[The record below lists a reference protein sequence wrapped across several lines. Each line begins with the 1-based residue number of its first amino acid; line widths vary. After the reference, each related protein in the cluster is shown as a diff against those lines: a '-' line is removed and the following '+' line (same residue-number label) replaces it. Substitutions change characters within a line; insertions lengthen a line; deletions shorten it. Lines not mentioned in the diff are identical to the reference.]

1 MKLDKFVEQ
10 LNVIARKYFY
20 EPSLR
25 DNRIVLS
32 RSQTLLTVPIEF
44 YEDEVAIY
52 LYARTTSWD
61 GAGDRTDMND
71 VFSMLPAL
79 FVRVSN
85 LHISSKLL
93 DLEHPLG
100 QGDDGVIR
108 EVELYARYITFSQ
121 PHKGGFLPRSKASL
135 ETIDHI
141 LEAIT
146 EYEVSL
152 YHFIESDSSQ
162 NDSCDYTGLDLHV
175 WAVTLAKALN
185 QNIKSDGVLYNKRVN
200 PSWLYFRSLSHKLS
214 VIRAPKTAY
223 MLREL
228 VKNTNFE
235 KTHSSDGYS
244 FYINKPTLN
253 AFKDDEA
260 TILLKVWGA
269 IGESIDSLCLIPIDN
284 KLIAIGE
291 MHIAFLDCSCDTREY
306 HQGRREVIARRKREQ
321 EILFDGGVYKWSERI
336 DGERFEEFTRELLIC
351 KSGVVK
357 VSNTSVTN
365 EPDSNADLIC
375 IWDTVDLSDMPQ
387 FEAKSPIKR
396 RKIVVQCKAWSKNIG
411 KNDIPSIR
419 DTLDRFDADGMLV
432 VSSKSITRSLF
443 DHIEA
448 LRRKGVWADFWDRAE
463 IEGILDDNPGL
474 VLKYPDIVSF
484 DEFA

>member
-1 MKLDKFVEQ
+1 M
-10 LNVIARKYFY
+10 
-20 EPSLR
+20 
-25 DNRIVLS
+25 
-32 RSQTLLTVPIEF
+32 
-44 YEDEVAIY
+44 
-52 LYARTTSWD
+52 
-61 GAGDRTDMND
+61 
-71 VFSMLPAL
+71 
-79 FVRVSN
+79 
-85 LHISSKLL
+85 
-93 DLEHPLG
+93 
-100 QGDDGVIR
+100 
-108 EVELYARYITFSQ
+108 
-121 PHKGGFLPRSKASL
+121 
-135 ETIDHI
+135 
-141 LEAIT
+141 
-146 EYEVSL
+146 
-152 YHFIESDSSQ
+152 
-162 NDSCDYTGLDLHV
+162 
-175 WAVTLAKALN
+175 
-185 QNIKSDGVLYNKRVN
+185 
-200 PSWLYFRSLSHKLS
+200 
-214 VIRAPKTAY
+214 
-223 MLREL
+223 
-228 VKNTNFE
+228 
-235 KTHSSDGYS
+235 
-244 FYINKPTLN
+244 
-253 AFKDDEA
+253 
-260 TILLKVWGA
+260 
-269 IGESIDSLCLIPIDN
+269 IPIDN

-291 MHIAFLDCSCDTREY
+291 MHIAFLDCGCDTREY

-387 FEAKSPIKR
+387 LEAKSPIKR

-463 IEGILDDNPGL
+463 VEGILDDNPGL